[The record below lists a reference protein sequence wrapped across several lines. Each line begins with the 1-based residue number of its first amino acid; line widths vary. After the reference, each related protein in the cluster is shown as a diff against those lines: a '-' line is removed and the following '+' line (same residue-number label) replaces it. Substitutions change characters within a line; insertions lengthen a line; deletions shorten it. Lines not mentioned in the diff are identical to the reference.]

1 MRLSKLSLTILKMYF
16 GAQKIYSK
24 RVYIICVYRGR
35 LVHSVLLINANIMQ
49 IQTMTNISKNN
60 RPCLLTPA
68 APLNVQP
75 RLLQNQFV
83 FYLK

>member
-49 IQTMTNISKNN
+49 IHTMTQIQTKN
-60 RPCLLTPA
+60 PA
-68 APLNVQP
+68 ASLNVRP
-75 RLLQNQFV
+75 RLL
-83 FYLK
+83 

>member
-1 MRLSKLSLTILKMYF
+1 MFIL
-16 GAQKIYSK
+16 G
-24 RVYIICVYRGR
+24 
-35 LVHSVLLINANIMQ
+35 LLPWQISRFCFAYKCKHNAN
-49 IQTMTNISKNN
+49 TNYDTNISKNN
-60 RPCLLTPA
+60 RPCLLAPA

>member
-35 LVHSVLLINANIMQ
+35 LVHSVLLINANIME
-49 IQTMTNISKNN
+49 IQTMTQI
-60 RPCLLTPA
+60 
-68 APLNVQP
+68 
-75 RLLQNQFV
+75 
-83 FYLK
+83 